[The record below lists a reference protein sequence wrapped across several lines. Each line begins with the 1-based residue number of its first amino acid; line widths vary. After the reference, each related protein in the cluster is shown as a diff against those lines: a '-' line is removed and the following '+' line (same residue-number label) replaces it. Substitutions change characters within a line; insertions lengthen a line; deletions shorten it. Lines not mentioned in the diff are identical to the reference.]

1 MKKIIKGFFPLFL
14 LPSILLVAC
23 KENNT
28 PTDPTEQ
35 TTDTISPADTT
46 ITTTDTIRIT
56 WNGTAVSVEG
66 SHNDVSVTAENGYVT
81 INSSVKDITYIL
93 RGNGQGQLNI
103 YSTNRL
109 QLQLSNLTLICSDGP
124 AINNQCKKS
133 LFVVLNGTNNLTD
146 GGTYASSTE
155 DRKAAFFS
163 EGQMIFSGSGSLTIK
178 GNYKHAMA
186 SDDYIQ
192 FAKSTGTIN
201 LTAASDGMHANDGIY
216 FDGGTFSISAGEEG
230 VQCDTAAIVINGGAI
245 TVTAAGDKGITAYG
259 DITVTG
265 GIVRVTSEYKCI
277 KTKSNLNISG
287 GDIQVVCNG
296 KASSGGGGPWGGGSS
311 SSSSP
316 EGIEAKGTITISG
329 GYVYS
334 QSADDA
340 INSGGD
346 FTITGGCVMA
356 YSTDND
362 GMDAN
367 GNLYIKGGLVYAIG
381 ASDPE
386 VALDANTEKNYTL
399 YISGGTLIA
408 LGKLERGASITQTC
422 YQNSSWNANTWYSI
436 TVGDETFAFLTPNK
450 STGGH
455 GGGRPGGG
463 GNGNTPLVVS
473 GSSKPTV
480 KTGVSVS
487 SGTTIFN
494 GMGVLSPNV
503 SGGSAVTL
511 STYSNSGW

>member
-93 RGNGQGQLNI
+93 RGNGQGQLSI

-133 LFVVLNGTNNLTD
+133 LFVVLNGTNSLTD

-163 EGQMIFSGSGSLTIK
+163 EGQMIFSGNGSLTIK

-230 VQCDTAAIVINGGAI
+230 VQCDTAAIVINGGDI

-287 GDIQVVCNG
+287 GDIQVVCND
-296 KASSGGGGPWGGGSS
+296 KQLKWLTWKVHIPRSSRF
-311 SSSSP
+311 
-316 EGIEAKGTITISG
+316 AKP
-329 GYVYS
+329 
-334 QSADDA
+334 QS
-340 INSGGD
+340 
-346 FTITGGCVMA
+346 
-356 YSTDND
+356 
-362 GMDAN
+362 
-367 GNLYIKGGLVYAIG
+367 
-381 ASDPE
+381 
-386 VALDANTEKNYTL
+386 
-399 YISGGTLIA
+399 
-408 LGKLERGASITQTC
+408 
-422 YQNSSWNANTWYSI
+422 
-436 TVGDETFAFLTPNK
+436 
-450 STGGH
+450 
-455 GGGRPGGG
+455 
-463 GNGNTPLVVS
+463 
-473 GSSKPTV
+473 
-480 KTGVSVS
+480 
-487 SGTTIFN
+487 
-494 GMGVLSPNV
+494 
-503 SGGSAVTL
+503 
-511 STYSNSGW
+511 

>member
-1 MKKIIKGFFPLFL
+1 
-14 LPSILLVAC
+14 
-23 KENNT
+23 
-28 PTDPTEQ
+28 
-35 TTDTISPADTT
+35 
-46 ITTTDTIRIT
+46 
-56 WNGTAVSVEG
+56 
-66 SHNDVSVTAENGYVT
+66 
-81 INSSVKDITYIL
+81 
-93 RGNGQGQLNI
+93 
-103 YSTNRL
+103 
-109 QLQLSNLTLICSDGP
+109 
-124 AINNQCKKS
+124 
-133 LFVVLNGTNNLTD
+133 
-146 GGTYASSTE
+146 
-155 DRKAAFFS
+155 
-163 EGQMIFSGSGSLTIK
+163 MIFSGNGSLTIK

-230 VQCDTAAIVINGGAI
+230 VQCDTAAIVINGGDI

-386 VALDANTEKNYTL
+386 VAFDANTEKNYTL